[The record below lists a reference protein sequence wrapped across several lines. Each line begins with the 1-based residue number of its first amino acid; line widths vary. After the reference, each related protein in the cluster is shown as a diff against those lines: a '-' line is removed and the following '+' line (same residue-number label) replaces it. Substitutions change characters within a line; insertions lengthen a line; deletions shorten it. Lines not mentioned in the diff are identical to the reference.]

1 MAVLVAPLRW
11 GLNPAEQAATI
22 EIRLKD
28 CRVEGRRGYL
38 GTSEGS
44 GLGMIGALWRGCVS
58 AMVPASVRG
67 TGAAEYSKRTH
78 RGTYLSMQRGRT
90 CVLEMG
96 SLPARE
102 LAPT

>member
-1 MAVLVAPLRW
+1 MR
-11 GLNPAEQAATI
+11 AEQAATI

-44 GLGMIGALWRGCVS
+44 GLGMIGAWGQGCVS
-58 AMVPASVRG
+58 AVVPASVQG
-67 TGAAEYSKRTH
+67 TRAAEYRKRTH
-78 RGTYLSMQRGRT
+78 RGTYLSMRWGRT
-90 CVLEMG
+90 CVLKMG
-96 SLPARE
+96 SLPGRE